1 MSTPRDLALLFLR
14 KAREDESIVLDLPS
28 NVFVPEPIFGFH
40 AQQVAEKLLKAAL
53 SIRAIPFRRTHQL
66 RELMDALIDGG
77 CQLPATLSDLD
88 QLSPFAVELRYDDV
102 PVGDVVELDREVV
115 RSWLRLLRSW
125 VEAQM

>member
-14 KAREDESIVLDLPS
+14 KAREDESIVLDLPP
-28 NVFVPEPIFGFH
+28 NAFVPEPIFGFH

-66 RELMDALIDGG
+66 RELMDALTDGG
-77 CQLPATLSDLD
+77 TPLPSALSELD

-102 PVGDVVELDREVV
+102 PVGEIVDLDRESV
-115 RSWLRLLRSW
+115 RSWLRTLRTW
-125 VEAQM
+125 VEASL